1 MAVKYF
7 LLILLFPLIVSSQ
20 EKIVVDGERNPIS
33 NVSAFNSLKTK
44 SALSNNDG
52 IINLS
57 RFLYNDTI
65 IFQHPGYKT
74 KKIVKKNINE
84 YLLMELD
91 YQLLDNIIIAETK
104 NNNNIKN
111 SAEKKIYISSDEIKE
126 ITGTTTA
133 DLLEKKGGVSVQ
145 RSQMGGGSPNIRGF
159 EANRVLLM
167 IDGVRLN
174 NAIYRSGH
182 LQNIITIDEF
192 MLNDIEVVFGPSSVI
207 YGSDAIGGT
216 IHMKTKELYF
226 TNHSVWSGESF
237 SSYNSSSRGLK
248 KNINISFESSN
259 YSYITSFSFKNFGDL
274 QMGSFRPHGYKNW
287 GLVNHYIDPDGSIV
301 CNPNPE
307 TQIGTGYKQYD
318 FFHKGILKTSD
329 NSRLTAN
336 IQYSTS
342 SNISRF
348 DQLNDGD
355 GECVFENGICL
366 GGDDLKFHSY
376 YYGPQKRFLGSLT
389 FSLFG
394 QYFDKADIIASYQKV
409 KESRHKWKLE
419 DYLNFNPEE
428 DKGSEL
434 DMINQFESVDVYGL
448 NINLRRGNFF
458 IGSETSYNNV
468 VSESS
473 SNRNSAAIEDT
484 RYPSEGSGLFSTA
497 FYANVLKRFSHK
509 FQVETGLRFTIS
521 KINGNYPDITDAG
534 GEDLFNLLSESTSVS
549 NSVLSGNLKLVYF
562 PNDSW
567 KISSVTSRGFHAPNV
582 DDMFKVFRKGDIVT
596 VPYKELRPEY
606 SLTQEISV
614 TKEVS
619 DNLTLYGL
627 GYFTRLS
634 SAIIKDT
641 LFMDLNPEP
650 NEEYLVSTM
659 VYDGEILTTFA
670 NQNADEAINIYGFT
684 LGFQSTIFGFNINK
698 DINIINYKNSNL
710 NAGPFAHIPP
720 LFGKLEVAKHYNLWS
735 ARFLC
740 LYSGAKN
747 ANTFDNGG
755 TDNLDETPVIG
766 EDEIGNTLY
775 AGLPA
780 WYTLNF
786 SIKYNFLDKSSILLG
801 IDNILD
807 AHYKTFGSGL
817 SAPGRSIIFS
827 LHHKF

>member
-1 MAVKYF
+1 MKHF
-7 LLILLFPLIVSSQ
+7 LLILLFPFIVSSQ
-20 EKIVVDGERNPIS
+20 ERMVVDNERNPIS
-33 NVSAFNSLKTK
+33 NVSVFNSMKTK

-57 RFLYNDTI
+57 RFLSDDTI
-65 IFQHPGYKT
+65 IFQHPSYKI

-84 YLLMELD
+84 YILLELE
-91 YQLLDNIIIAETK
+91 YQLLDNIIIADTK

-111 SAEKKIYISSDEIKE
+111 SAEKKIYISSEEIKE
-126 ITGTTTA
+126 IHGTTTA

-145 RSQMGGGSPNIRGF
+145 RSQLGGGSPNIRGF

-182 LQNIITIDEF
+182 LQNIITVDEF
-192 MLNDIEVVFGPSSVI
+192 ILNDIEVIFGPSSVL

-216 IHMKTKELYF
+216 VHMKTKELYF
-226 TNHSVWSGESF
+226 SGKPDWGGESF
-237 SSYNSSSRGLK
+237 SSYSSASRGLK
-248 KNINISFESSN
+248 KNINIFFKSSN
-259 YSYITSFSFKNFGDL
+259 YTHTTSFSFKKFGDL
-274 QMGSFRPHGYKNW
+274 RMGLWRPHGYDDW
-287 GLVNHYIDPDGSIV
+287 GLVNHYVDSDGSIV

-307 TQIGTGYKQYD
+307 VQVGTGYKQYD
-318 FFHKGILKTSD
+318 FFHKAIFKTSD

-355 GECVFENGICL
+355 GECVFENGICT

-394 QYFDKADIIASYQKV
+394 QYFEKADIIASYQNV

-419 DYLNFNPEE
+419 DYLNFNPKE
-428 DKGSEL
+428 DAGSEL
-434 DMINQFESVDVYGL
+434 DMSNQFESVDVYGL

-468 VSESS
+468 ISTSS

-484 RYPSEGSGLFSTA
+484 RYPSGGSGLFSTA

-509 FQVETGLRFTIS
+509 FQAETGLRFTFS
-521 KINGNYPDITDAG
+521 KINGNYPDISDSG

-582 DDMFKVFRKGDIVT
+582 DDMFKVFRKGNIVT

-614 TKEVS
+614 TKELC

-627 GYFTRLS
+627 GYFTQLS
-634 SAIIKDT
+634 SAIVKDT
-641 LFMDLNPEP
+641 LFRDVNPEP

-659 VYDGEILTTFA
+659 FYDGEMLTTFA

-684 LGFQSTIFGFNINK
+684 LGFQSTLCGFNINK
-698 DINIINYKNSNL
+698 DINFINYKNYNL

-720 LFGKLEVAKHYNLWS
+720 MFGKLEVVKNYNAWS
-735 ARFLC
+735 ARLLC

-747 ANTFDNGG
+747 ANNFDNSG
-755 TDNLDETPVIG
+755 TDNLDETPLVG
-766 EDEIGNTLY
+766 EDEFGNTLY
-775 AGLPA
+775 AGLPS

-786 SIKYNFLDKSSILLG
+786 NIKYSFLDNSSIQMR

-817 SAPGRSIIFS
+817 SAPGRNIIFS
-827 LHHKF
+827 LDYRF